1 MKKILLTAL
10 LLGGL
15 MATADAKEYV
25 IFQNGDLTAD
35 QELISGNFYNWN
47 DIVPCAIADNVVT
60 WTMPDPVQAWW
71 GGGWKAK
78 VADDFDVSVLNE
90 TNCKLVF
97 EYKTSSNADLKL
109 KMANGDAQFETAPIT
124 TWVRD
129 GEWHQIEFDVRST
142 FPGVLESLKKGDEA
156 DIFAPVGGNNWL
168 PAETASFRNVKIVEG
183 TPYEAPVYDYG
194 QKWYGTLEKDI
205 VVDSETYPIS
215 IDYELTA
222 LDDGHLRVDATMEGV
237 EAIPDINPALQMHIG
252 TSWPHATKNPDGSY
266 SWISED
272 MENRPDSDA
281 TFAIGQSVAPI
292 QFWFAYRGG
301 LFNDEIK
308 GYLFGAANEKPVESV
323 VPKLTASA
331 TDITATSANI
341 EYTVTL
347 PEELEGAEVTV
358 YLNDA
363 EATASPI
370 ALTDLTPSTGYS
382 YTMKA
387 VATKDGIDY
396 TGKEV
401 KVEFT
406 TNRDVTEAVEYHVI
420 IDGMLNKA
428 YLAGEDAATSRRS
441 MPVSIETTIKYN
453 PDGTVTIESV
463 PHCVGNI
470 VGLVWKANACEEG
483 HDNIK
488 DMKLEDGKYIYTSDA
503 KFQDKTNLYV
513 QLRPAYDGGD
523 AMLSVYGYQTGME
536 NEVITYGEPASIEMS
551 GVPATMIVNESYNVS
566 SIVKDNNGH
575 YLVEKAADCTVEA
588 PFTLVDGVLTATAKG
603 TGHITATCE
612 TATSDI
618 ALECFLDSDA
628 QGVHAINATYEADGG
643 VNAALAFD
651 GNEETQIEWAPETG
665 AEHYVTVTLEK
676 EYQIQAVQLVWEGAS
691 AKEYTVT
698 LTPAAA
704 AGAMQKAAAE
714 PKVFVVN
721 DGAGGAGMTPR
732 KNLYNADFSTIPAQ
746 TVKLET
752 KAAATVWGI
761 KLKEMKVMGSE
772 KKDGTVGVEA
782 VELTPD
788 TIVDVYNLQGVRVL
802 RDAKVMDIINLPAG
816 IYVAGGRKYIVR

>member
-10 LLGGL
+10 LFGGL
-15 MATADAKEYV
+15 MATAGVTGNVFQQASPTDGRQSEPEVTNILRAEGENASEY
-25 IFQNGDLTAD
+25 AY
-35 QELISGNFYNWN
+35 GN
-47 DIVPCAIADNVVT
+47 
-60 WTMPDPVQAWW
+60 
-71 GGGWKAK
+71 
-78 VADDFDVSVLNE
+78 
-90 TNCKLVF
+90 
-97 EYKTSSNADLKL
+97 
-109 KMANGDAQFETAPIT
+109 
-124 TWVRD
+124 
-129 GEWHQIEFDVRST
+129 
-142 FPGVLESLKKGDEA
+142 
-156 DIFAPVGGNNWL
+156 
-168 PAETASFRNVKIVEG
+168 
-183 TPYEAPVYDYG
+183 
-194 QKWYGTLEKDI
+194 KWYGNAEWTSGNLT
-205 VVDSETYPIS
+205 VTFNYT
-215 IDYELTA
+215 LTA
-222 LDDGHLRVDATMEGV
+222 LENNHLQVDATIEGLDKV
-237 EAIPDINPALQMHIG
+237 PGLAVLQMQIG
-252 TSWPHATKNPDGSY
+252 VGGWTNAVKNEDGSY
-266 SWISED
+266 TWVSLD
-272 MENRPDSDA
+272 NP
-281 TFAIGQSVAPI
+281 TFELGNTVAPLH
-292 QFWFAYRGG
+292 FYFPYESGG
-301 LFNDEIK
+301 VVNQAID
-308 GYLFGAANEKPVESV
+308 GYKFGSANEKPVKEIL
-323 VPKLTASA
+323 PKLTAKA
-331 TDITATSANI
+331 QNITANSAEI
-341 EYTVTL
+341 AYEVTL
-347 PEELEGAEVTV
+347 PEELTGATVKV

-370 ALTDLTPSTGYS
+370 ALTGLTPSTDYS

-387 VATKDGIDY
+387 VATKDGQDY

-401 KVEFT
+401 KVEFK
-406 TNRDVTEAVEYHVI
+406 TNRDATAAKVWHTI
-420 IDGMLNKA
+420 KDGFINNA
-428 YLAGEDAATSRRS
+428 YLAGEDPATSRRS
-441 MPVSIETTIKYN
+441 IPISIETAISYN
-453 PDGTVTIESV
+453 VDGTVTIQAV
-463 PHCVGNI
+463 PHCQGNI
-470 VGLVWKANACEEG
+470 VGLVWKANVCVQG
-483 HDNIK
+483 HDKIEMMTNV
-488 DMKLEDGKYIYTSDA
+488 DGKFTYTTAATFDEDA
-503 KFQDKTNLYV
+503 QLYV
-513 QLRPAYDGGD
+513 YYFPAYDGGD
-523 AMLSVYGYQTGME
+523 TRLDVYGYQTGLE
-536 NEVITYGEPASIEMS
+536 NDAVAYGEPASIEMS
-551 GVPATMIVNESYNVS
+551 GVPATMIVNENYNVS

-704 AGAMQKAAAE
+704 AGTMQKAAAE

-721 DGAGGAGMTPR
+721 DGVGGAGMTPR

-752 KAAATVWGI
+752 KTAATVWGI

>member
-10 LLGGL
+10 LFGGL
-15 MATADAKEYV
+15 MATASVTGNVFQQASPTDGRQSEPEVTNILRAEGENASEY
-25 IFQNGDLTAD
+25 AY
-35 QELISGNFYNWN
+35 GN
-47 DIVPCAIADNVVT
+47 
-60 WTMPDPVQAWW
+60 
-71 GGGWKAK
+71 
-78 VADDFDVSVLNE
+78 
-90 TNCKLVF
+90 
-97 EYKTSSNADLKL
+97 
-109 KMANGDAQFETAPIT
+109 
-124 TWVRD
+124 
-129 GEWHQIEFDVRST
+129 
-142 FPGVLESLKKGDEA
+142 
-156 DIFAPVGGNNWL
+156 
-168 PAETASFRNVKIVEG
+168 
-183 TPYEAPVYDYG
+183 
-194 QKWYGTLEKDI
+194 KWYGNAEWTSGNLT
-205 VVDSETYPIS
+205 VTFNYT
-215 IDYELTA
+215 LTA
-222 LDDGHLRVDATMEGV
+222 LENNHLQVDATIEGLDKV
-237 EAIPDINPALQMHIG
+237 PGLAVLQMQIG
-252 TSWPHATKNPDGSY
+252 VGGWTNAVKNEDGSY
-266 SWISED
+266 TWVSLD
-272 MENRPDSDA
+272 NP
-281 TFAIGQSVAPI
+281 TFELGNTVAPLH
-292 QFWFAYRGG
+292 FYFPYESGG
-301 LFNDEIK
+301 VVNQAID
-308 GYLFGAANEKPVESV
+308 GYKFGSANEKPVKEIL
-323 VPKLTASA
+323 PKLTAKA
-331 TDITATSANI
+331 QNITANSAEI
-341 EYTVTL
+341 AYEVTL
-347 PEELEGAEVTV
+347 PEELTGATVKV

-370 ALTDLTPSTGYS
+370 ALTGLTPSTDYS

-387 VATKDGIDY
+387 VATKDGQDY

-401 KVEFT
+401 KVEFK
-406 TNRDVTEAVEYHVI
+406 TNRDATTAKVWHTI
-420 IDGMLNKA
+420 KDGFINNA
-428 YLAGEDAATSRRS
+428 YLAGEDPATSRRS
-441 MPVSIETTIKYN
+441 IPVSIETAISYN
-453 PDGTVTIESV
+453 VDGTVTIQAV
-463 PHCVGNI
+463 PHCQGNI
-470 VGLVWKANACEEG
+470 VGLVWKANVCVQG
-483 HDNIK
+483 HDKIEMMTNV
-488 DMKLEDGKYIYTSDA
+488 DGKFTYTTAATFDEDA
-503 KFQDKTNLYV
+503 QLYV
-513 QLRPAYDGGD
+513 YYFPAYDGGD
-523 AMLSVYGYQTGME
+523 TRLDVYGYQTGLE
-536 NEVITYGEPASIEMS
+536 NDAVAYGEPASIEMS

-603 TGHITATCE
+603 IGHITATCG

-651 GNEETQIEWAPETG
+651 GDEGTQIEWAPETG
-665 AEHYVTVTLEK
+665 DEHYVTVTLEK

-721 DGAGGAGMTPR
+721 DGVGGAGMTPR

-752 KAAATVWGI
+752 KAAATGWGI

-788 TIVDVYNLQGVRVL
+788 TIVDVYNLQGVCVL

>member
-15 MATADAKEYV
+15 MATAGVTGNVFQQASPTDGRQSEPEVTNILRAEGENASEY
-25 IFQNGDLTAD
+25 AY
-35 QELISGNFYNWN
+35 GN
-47 DIVPCAIADNVVT
+47 
-60 WTMPDPVQAWW
+60 
-71 GGGWKAK
+71 
-78 VADDFDVSVLNE
+78 
-90 TNCKLVF
+90 
-97 EYKTSSNADLKL
+97 
-109 KMANGDAQFETAPIT
+109 
-124 TWVRD
+124 
-129 GEWHQIEFDVRST
+129 
-142 FPGVLESLKKGDEA
+142 
-156 DIFAPVGGNNWL
+156 
-168 PAETASFRNVKIVEG
+168 
-183 TPYEAPVYDYG
+183 
-194 QKWYGTLEKDI
+194 KWYGNAEWTSGNLT
-205 VVDSETYPIS
+205 VTFNYT
-215 IDYELTA
+215 LTA
-222 LDDGHLRVDATMEGV
+222 LENNHLQVDATIEGLDKV
-237 EAIPDINPALQMHIG
+237 PGLAVLQMQIG
-252 TSWPHATKNPDGSY
+252 VGGWTNAVKNEDGSY
-266 SWISED
+266 TWVSLD
-272 MENRPDSDA
+272 NP
-281 TFAIGQSVAPI
+281 TFELGNTVAPLH
-292 QFWFAYRGG
+292 FYFPYESGG
-301 LFNDEIK
+301 VVNQAID
-308 GYLFGAANEKPVESV
+308 GYKFGAANEKPVKEIL
-323 VPKLTASA
+323 PKLTAKA
-331 TDITATSANI
+331 QNITANSAEI
-341 EYTVTL
+341 AYEVTL
-347 PEELEGAEVTV
+347 PEELTGATVKV

-370 ALTDLTPSTGYS
+370 ALTGLTPSTDYS

-387 VATKDGIDY
+387 VATKDGQDY

-401 KVEFT
+401 KVEFK
-406 TNRDVTEAVEYHVI
+406 TNRDATAAKVWHTI
-420 IDGMLNKA
+420 KDGFINNA
-428 YLAGEDAATSRRS
+428 YLAGEDPATSRRS
-441 MPVSIETTIKYN
+441 IPVSIETAISYN
-453 PDGTVTIESV
+453 VDGTVTIQAV
-463 PHCVGNI
+463 PHCQGNI
-470 VGLVWKANACEEG
+470 VGLVWKANVCVQG
-483 HDNIK
+483 HDKIEMMTNV
-488 DMKLEDGKYIYTSDA
+488 DGKFTYTTAATFDEDA
-503 KFQDKTNLYV
+503 QLYV
-513 QLRPAYDGGD
+513 YYFPAYDGGD
-523 AMLSVYGYQTGME
+523 TRLDVYGYQTGLE
-536 NEVITYGEPASIEMS
+536 NDAVAYGEPASIEMS
-551 GVPATMIVNESYNVS
+551 GVPATMVVNENYNVS

-603 TGHITATCE
+603 TGHITATCG

-651 GNEETQIEWAPETG
+651 GNEGTQIEWAPETG

-714 PKVFVVN
+714 PKVFTVN
-721 DGAGGAGMTPR
+721 DGVGGPNLTPR

-752 KAAATVWGI
+752 KTAATVWGI

>member
-15 MATADAKEYV
+15 MATASVTKNVFRPASQSD
-25 IFQNGDLTAD
+25 
-35 QELISGNFYNWN
+35 SGEQ
-47 DIVPCAIADNVVT
+47 PSVVMNNT
-60 WTMPDPVQAWW
+60 RAE
-71 GGGWKAK
+71 AE
-78 VADDFDVSVLNE
+78 AS
-90 TNCKLVF
+90 
-97 EYKTSSNADLKL
+97 
-109 KMANGDAQFETAPIT
+109 
-124 TWVRD
+124 
-129 GEWHQIEFDVRST
+129 EF
-142 FPGVLESLKKGDEA
+142 A
-156 DIFAPVGGNNWL
+156 YGN
-168 PAETASFRNVKIVEG
+168 T
-183 TPYEAPVYDYG
+183 
-194 QKWYGTLEKDI
+194 WYGHIEKDAT
-205 VVDSETYPIS
+205 VSSDTYTIA
-215 IDYELTA
+215 IDYAVTA
-222 LDDGHLRVDATMEGV
+222 LEGNKLQVDATMEN
-237 EAIPDINPALQMHIG
+237 IDKLPYPNLQMQITGG
-252 TSWPHATKNPDGSY
+252 TWVTAVKNADGSY
-266 SWISED
+266 TWTTGEL
-272 MENRPDSDA
+272 
-281 TFAIGQSVAPI
+281 SVNLGDVINPL
-292 QFWFAYRGG
+292 QFYFAYQPG
-301 LFNDEIK
+301 LFDYSIADYK
-308 GYLFGAANEKPVESV
+308 FGSANEKPVKEIL
-323 VPKLTASA
+323 PKLTAKA
-331 TDITATSANI
+331 QNITANSAEI
-341 EYTVTL
+341 AYEVTL
-347 PEELEGAEVTV
+347 PEELTGATVKV

-370 ALTDLTPSTGYS
+370 ALTGLTPSTDYS

-387 VATKDGIDY
+387 VATKDGQDY

-401 KVEFT
+401 KVEFK
-406 TNRDVTEAVEYHVI
+406 TNRDATVAKVWHTI
-420 IDGMLNKA
+420 KDGFINNA
-428 YLAGEDAATSRRS
+428 YLAGEDPATSRRS
-441 MPVSIETTIKYN
+441 IPVSIETAISYN
-453 PDGTVTIESV
+453 VDGTVTIQAV
-463 PHCVGNI
+463 PHCQGNI
-470 VGLVWKANACEEG
+470 VGLVWKANVCVQG
-483 HDNIK
+483 HDKIEMMTNV
-488 DMKLEDGKYIYTSDA
+488 DGKFTYTTAATFDEDA
-503 KFQDKTNLYV
+503 QLYV
-513 QLRPAYDGGD
+513 YYFPAYDGGD
-523 AMLSVYGYQTGME
+523 TRLDVYGYQTGLE
-536 NEVITYGEPASIEMS
+536 NDAVAYGEPASIEMS

-575 YLVEKAADCTVEA
+575 YLVEEAADCNVEA

-603 TGHITATCE
+603 TGHITATCG

-651 GNEETQIEWAPETG
+651 GDEGTQIEWAPETG

-714 PKVFVVN
+714 SKVFVVN
-721 DGAGGAGMTPR
+721 DGVGGPNLTPR

-752 KAAATVWGI
+752 KAAATGWGI

-802 RDAKVMDIINLPAG
+802 RDAKVTDIINLPAG

>member
-10 LLGGL
+10 LFGGM
-15 MATADAKEYV
+15 MATAGVTGNVFQQASPTDGRQSEPEVTNILRAEGENASEY
-25 IFQNGDLTAD
+25 AY
-35 QELISGNFYNWN
+35 GN
-47 DIVPCAIADNVVT
+47 
-60 WTMPDPVQAWW
+60 
-71 GGGWKAK
+71 
-78 VADDFDVSVLNE
+78 
-90 TNCKLVF
+90 
-97 EYKTSSNADLKL
+97 
-109 KMANGDAQFETAPIT
+109 
-124 TWVRD
+124 
-129 GEWHQIEFDVRST
+129 
-142 FPGVLESLKKGDEA
+142 
-156 DIFAPVGGNNWL
+156 
-168 PAETASFRNVKIVEG
+168 
-183 TPYEAPVYDYG
+183 
-194 QKWYGTLEKDI
+194 KWYGNAEWTSGNLT
-205 VVDSETYPIS
+205 VTFNYT
-215 IDYELTA
+215 LTA
-222 LDDGHLRVDATMEGV
+222 LENNHLQVDATIEGLDKV
-237 EAIPDINPALQMHIG
+237 PGLAVLQMQIG
-252 TSWPHATKNPDGSY
+252 VGGWTNAVKNEDGSY
-266 SWISED
+266 TWVSLD
-272 MENRPDSDA
+272 NP
-281 TFAIGQSVAPI
+281 TFELGNTVAPLH
-292 QFWFAYRGG
+292 FYFPYESGG
-301 LFNDEIK
+301 VVNQAID
-308 GYLFGAANEKPVESV
+308 GYKFGAANEKPVKEIL
-323 VPKLTASA
+323 PKLTAKA
-331 TDITATSANI
+331 QNITANSAEI
-341 EYTVTL
+341 AYEVTL
-347 PEELEGAEVTV
+347 PEELTGATVKV

-363 EATASPI
+363 EATAFPI
-370 ALTDLTPSTGYS
+370 ALTGLTPSTDYS

-387 VATKDGIDY
+387 VATKDGQDY

-401 KVEFT
+401 KVEFK
-406 TNRDVTEAVEYHVI
+406 TNRDATAAKVWHTI
-420 IDGMLNKA
+420 KDGFINNA
-428 YLAGEDAATSRRS
+428 YLAGEDPATSRRS
-441 MPVSIETTIKYN
+441 IPISIETAISYN
-453 PDGTVTIESV
+453 VDGTVTIQAV
-463 PHCVGNI
+463 PHCQGNI
-470 VGLVWKANACEEG
+470 VGLVWKANVCVQG
-483 HDNIK
+483 HDKIEMMTNV
-488 DMKLEDGKYIYTSDA
+488 DGKFTYTTAATFDEDA
-503 KFQDKTNLYV
+503 QLYV
-513 QLRPAYDGGD
+513 SYFPAYDGGD
-523 AMLSVYGYQTGME
+523 TRLDVYGYQTGLE
-536 NEVITYGEPASIEMS
+536 NDAVAYGEPASIEMS

-721 DGAGGAGMTPR
+721 DGVGGAGMTPR

-752 KAAATVWGI
+752 KTAATVWGI

>member
-10 LLGGL
+10 LFGGL
-15 MATADAKEYV
+15 MATAGVTGNVFQQASPTDGRQSEPEVTNILRAEGENASEY
-25 IFQNGDLTAD
+25 AY
-35 QELISGNFYNWN
+35 GN
-47 DIVPCAIADNVVT
+47 
-60 WTMPDPVQAWW
+60 
-71 GGGWKAK
+71 
-78 VADDFDVSVLNE
+78 
-90 TNCKLVF
+90 
-97 EYKTSSNADLKL
+97 
-109 KMANGDAQFETAPIT
+109 
-124 TWVRD
+124 
-129 GEWHQIEFDVRST
+129 
-142 FPGVLESLKKGDEA
+142 
-156 DIFAPVGGNNWL
+156 
-168 PAETASFRNVKIVEG
+168 
-183 TPYEAPVYDYG
+183 
-194 QKWYGTLEKDI
+194 KWYGNAEWTSGNLT
-205 VVDSETYPIS
+205 VTFNYT
-215 IDYELTA
+215 LTA
-222 LDDGHLRVDATMEGV
+222 LENNHLQVDATIEGLDKV
-237 EAIPDINPALQMHIG
+237 PGLAVLQMQIG
-252 TSWPHATKNPDGSY
+252 VGGWTNADKNEDGSY
-266 SWISED
+266 TWVSLD
-272 MENRPDSDA
+272 NP
-281 TFAIGQSVAPI
+281 TFELGNTVAPLH
-292 QFWFAYRGG
+292 FYFPYESGG
-301 LFNDEIK
+301 VVNQAID
-308 GYLFGAANEKPVESV
+308 GYKFGAANEKPVKEIM
-323 VPKLTASA
+323 PKLTAKA
-331 TDITATSANI
+331 QNITANSAEI
-341 EYTVTL
+341 AYEVTL
-347 PEELEGAEVTV
+347 PEELTGATVKV

-370 ALTDLTPSTGYS
+370 ALTGLTPSTDYS

-387 VATKDGIDY
+387 VATKDGQDY

-721 DGAGGAGMTPR
+721 DGAGGADMTPR

>member
-10 LLGGL
+10 LFGGL
-15 MATADAKEYV
+15 MATAGV
-25 IFQNGDLTAD
+25 TGNIFQQASPTDGRQSEPEVTNILRAEGENAS
-35 QELISGNFYNWN
+35 EYAYGN
-47 DIVPCAIADNVVT
+47 
-60 WTMPDPVQAWW
+60 
-71 GGGWKAK
+71 
-78 VADDFDVSVLNE
+78 
-90 TNCKLVF
+90 
-97 EYKTSSNADLKL
+97 
-109 KMANGDAQFETAPIT
+109 
-124 TWVRD
+124 
-129 GEWHQIEFDVRST
+129 
-142 FPGVLESLKKGDEA
+142 
-156 DIFAPVGGNNWL
+156 
-168 PAETASFRNVKIVEG
+168 
-183 TPYEAPVYDYG
+183 
-194 QKWYGTLEKDI
+194 KWYGNAEWTSGNLT
-205 VVDSETYPIS
+205 VTFHYT
-215 IDYELTA
+215 LTA
-222 LDDGHLRVDATMEGV
+222 LENNHLQVDATIEGLDKV
-237 EAIPDINPALQMHIG
+237 PGLAVLQMQIG
-252 TSWPHATKNPDGSY
+252 VGGWTNAVKNEDGSY
-266 SWISED
+266 TWVSLD
-272 MENRPDSDA
+272 NP
-281 TFAIGQSVAPI
+281 TFELGNTVAPLH
-292 QFWFAYRGG
+292 FYFPYESGG
-301 LFNDEIK
+301 VVNQAID
-308 GYLFGAANEKPVESV
+308 GYKFGSANEKPVKEIL
-323 VPKLTASA
+323 PKLTAKA
-331 TDITATSANI
+331 QNITANSAEI
-341 EYTVTL
+341 AYEVTL
-347 PEELEGAEVTV
+347 PEELTGATVKV

-370 ALTDLTPSTGYS
+370 ALTDLTPSTDYS

-387 VATKDGIDY
+387 VATKDGQDY

-401 KVEFT
+401 KVEFK
-406 TNRDVTEAVEYHVI
+406 TNRDATTAKVWHTI
-420 IDGMLNKA
+420 K
-428 YLAGEDAATSRRS
+428 DAFIKNV
-441 MPVSIETTIKYN
+441 PVSIETAIAYN
-453 PDGTVTIESV
+453 PNSTVTITAI
-463 PHCVGNI
+463 PHCAKAI
-470 VGLVWKANACEEG
+470 EGLVWKACACLLG
-483 HDNIK
+483 GDRIM
-488 DMKLEDGKYIYTSDA
+488 DMTLVDGKYTYTTEA
-503 KFQDKTNLYV
+503 TFEENVGLYV
-513 QLRPAYDGGD
+513 YYFAAFAGGD
-523 AMLSVYGYQTGME
+523 ARLDINGYQTGLE
-536 NEVITYGEPASIEMS
+536 NDAVAYGEPASIEMS

-603 TGHITATCE
+603 TGHITATCG

-651 GNEETQIEWAPETG
+651 GDEGTQIEWAPETG

-714 PKVFVVN
+714 PKVFTVN
-721 DGAGGAGMTPR
+721 DGVGGAGMTPR

-752 KAAATVWGI
+752 KAAATGWGI

>member
-10 LLGGL
+10 LFGGL
-15 MATADAKEYV
+15 MATAGVTKNVFQQASPTDGRQSEPEVTNILRAEGENASEY
-25 IFQNGDLTAD
+25 AY
-35 QELISGNFYNWN
+35 GN
-47 DIVPCAIADNVVT
+47 
-60 WTMPDPVQAWW
+60 
-71 GGGWKAK
+71 
-78 VADDFDVSVLNE
+78 
-90 TNCKLVF
+90 
-97 EYKTSSNADLKL
+97 
-109 KMANGDAQFETAPIT
+109 
-124 TWVRD
+124 
-129 GEWHQIEFDVRST
+129 
-142 FPGVLESLKKGDEA
+142 
-156 DIFAPVGGNNWL
+156 
-168 PAETASFRNVKIVEG
+168 
-183 TPYEAPVYDYG
+183 
-194 QKWYGTLEKDI
+194 KWYGNAEWTSGNLT
-205 VVDSETYPIS
+205 VTFNYT
-215 IDYELTA
+215 LTA
-222 LDDGHLRVDATMEGV
+222 LENNHLQVDATIEGLDKV
-237 EAIPDINPALQMHIG
+237 PGLAVLQMQIG
-252 TSWPHATKNPDGSY
+252 VGGWTNAVKNEDGSY
-266 SWISED
+266 TWVSLD
-272 MENRPDSDA
+272 NP
-281 TFAIGQSVAPI
+281 TFELGNTVAPLH
-292 QFWFAYRGG
+292 FYFPYESGG
-301 LFNDEIK
+301 VVNQAID
-308 GYLFGAANEKPVESV
+308 GYKFGAANEKPVKEIL
-323 VPKLTASA
+323 PKLTAKA
-331 TDITATSANI
+331 QNITANSAEI
-341 EYTVTL
+341 AYEVTL
-347 PEELEGAEVTV
+347 PEELTGATVKV

-370 ALTDLTPSTGYS
+370 ALTGLTPSTDYS

-470 VGLVWKANACEEG
+470 VGLVWKANVCEEG

-523 AMLSVYGYQTGME
+523 AMLSVYGYQTGLE

-603 TGHITATCE
+603 TGHITATCG

-651 GNEETQIEWAPETG
+651 GDEGTQIEWAPETG
-665 AEHYVTVTLEK
+665 DEHYVTVTLEK

-721 DGAGGAGMTPR
+721 DGVGGAGMTPR

-752 KAAATVWGI
+752 KTAATVWGI

-772 KKDGTVGVEA
+772 EAKTPTGVEA

-802 RDAKVMDIINLPAG
+802 RDAKVTDIINLPAG

>member
-10 LLGGL
+10 LFGGL
-15 MATADAKEYV
+15 MATAGVTGNVFQQASPTDGRQSEPEVTNILRAEGENASEY
-25 IFQNGDLTAD
+25 AY
-35 QELISGNFYNWN
+35 GN
-47 DIVPCAIADNVVT
+47 
-60 WTMPDPVQAWW
+60 
-71 GGGWKAK
+71 
-78 VADDFDVSVLNE
+78 
-90 TNCKLVF
+90 
-97 EYKTSSNADLKL
+97 
-109 KMANGDAQFETAPIT
+109 
-124 TWVRD
+124 
-129 GEWHQIEFDVRST
+129 
-142 FPGVLESLKKGDEA
+142 
-156 DIFAPVGGNNWL
+156 
-168 PAETASFRNVKIVEG
+168 
-183 TPYEAPVYDYG
+183 
-194 QKWYGTLEKDI
+194 KWYGNAEWTSGNLT
-205 VVDSETYPIS
+205 VTFNYT
-215 IDYELTA
+215 LTA
-222 LDDGHLRVDATMEGV
+222 LENNHLQVDATIEGLDKV
-237 EAIPDINPALQMHIG
+237 PGLAVLQMQIG
-252 TSWPHATKNPDGSY
+252 VGGWTNAVKNEDGSY
-266 SWISED
+266 TWVSLD
-272 MENRPDSDA
+272 NP
-281 TFAIGQSVAPI
+281 TFELGNTVAPLH
-292 QFWFAYRGG
+292 FYFPYESGG
-301 LFNDEIK
+301 VVNQAID
-308 GYLFGAANEKPVESV
+308 GYKFGAANEKPVKEIL
-323 VPKLTASA
+323 PKLTAKA
-331 TDITATSANI
+331 QNITANSAEI
-341 EYTVTL
+341 AYEVTL
-347 PEELEGAEVTV
+347 PEELTGATVKV

-370 ALTDLTPSTGYS
+370 ALTDLTPSTDYS
-382 YTMKA
+382 YTIKA

-401 KVEFT
+401 KVEFK
-406 TNRDVTEAVEYHVI
+406 TNRDATTAKVWHTI
-420 IDGMLNKA
+420 KDGFINNA
-428 YLAGEDAATSRRS
+428 YLAGEDPATSRRS
-441 MPVSIETTIKYN
+441 IPVSIETAISYN
-453 PDGTVTIESV
+453 VDGTVTIQAV
-463 PHCVGNI
+463 PHCQGNI
-470 VGLVWKANACEEG
+470 VGLVWKANVCVQG
-483 HDNIK
+483 HDKIEMMTNV
-488 DMKLEDGKYIYTSDA
+488 DGKFTYTTAATFDEDA
-503 KFQDKTNLYV
+503 QLYV
-513 QLRPAYDGGD
+513 YYFPAYDGGD
-523 AMLSVYGYQTGME
+523 TRLDVYGYQTGLE
-536 NEVITYGEPASIEMS
+536 NDAVAYGEPASIEMS

-575 YLVEKAADCTVEA
+575 YLVEEAADCNVEA

-603 TGHITATCE
+603 TGHITATCG

-651 GNEETQIEWAPETG
+651 GDEGTQIEWAPETG

-698 LTPAAA
+698 LTPAVA

-721 DGAGGAGMTPR
+721 DGVGGAGMTPR

-752 KAAATVWGI
+752 KTAATVWGI

-802 RDAKVMDIINLPAG
+802 RDAKVTDIINLPAG

>member
-25 IFQNGDLTAD
+25 IFQDGALTAD

-47 DIVPCAIADNVVT
+47 GAVPSEIADNIVT

-78 VADDFDVSVLNE
+78 VTDDFDVSVLNQ

-97 EYKTSSNADLKL
+97 EYKTASKADLKL
-109 KMANGDAQFETAPIT
+109 KMANGNTQYETAPIT

-129 GEWHQIEFDVRST
+129 GEWHQAEFDVRTT

-156 DIFAPVGGNNWL
+156 DIFAPVGGGNWL
-168 PAETASFRNVKIVEG
+168 PNETASFRNVKIVEG
-183 TPYEAPVYDYG
+183 APYIAPSYEYG

-222 LDDGHLRVDATMEGV
+222 LEDGHLQVDATMEGV
-237 EAIPDINPALQMHIG
+237 ESIPNINSALQMHIV
-252 TSWPHATKNPDGSY
+252 TAWPHATKNPDGTY
-266 SWISED
+266 TWISKD
-272 MENRPDSDA
+272 NENRADSDA
-281 TFAIGQSVAPI
+281 TFELGKSVAPI
-292 QFWFAYRGG
+292 QFWFAYRGGG

-308 GYLFGAANEKPVESV
+308 GYLFGAANEKPVKAI

-341 EYTVTL
+341 EYSVIL
-347 PEELEGAEVTV
+347 PEELEGAEVKV
-358 YLNDA
+358 YLNDEIA
-363 EATASPI
+363 AASPI
-370 ALTDLTPSTGYS
+370 ALTDLTPATDYS

-387 VATKDGIDY
+387 VATKDGQTY
-396 TGKEV
+396 EGKV
-401 KVEFT
+401 VTVEFK
-406 TNRDVTEAVEYHVI
+406 TNRDASAAKVWHTI
-420 IDGMLNKA
+420 KDGFINNV
-428 YLAGEDAATSRRS
+428 
-441 MPVSIETTIKYN
+441 PVSIETAISYN
-453 PDGTVTIESV
+453 PNSTVTIEAV
-463 PHCVGNI
+463 PHCAKTI
-470 VGLVWKANACEEG
+470 DGLVWKANACMADG
-483 HDNIK
+483 DRIM
-488 DMKLEDGKYIYTSDA
+488 DMTLADGKYTYTTEATFDE
-503 KFQDKTNLYV
+503 NVGLYV
-513 QLRPAYDGGD
+513 YYVAAFAGGD
-523 AMLSVYGYQTGME
+523 ARLDINGYQTGLE
-536 NEVITYGEPASIEMS
+536 NDVVAYGEPASIDMS

-575 YLVEKAADCTVEA
+575 YLVEKAADCTVAA

-603 TGHITATCE
+603 IGNITATCG
-612 TATSDI
+612 TATSNI

-643 VNAALAFD
+643 VDASKAFD
-651 GNEETQIEWAPETG
+651 GNEGTQIEWAPETG

-676 EYQIQAVQLVWEGAS
+676 EYEIQAVQLVWEGAS

-714 PKVFVVN
+714 PKVFTVN
-721 DGAGGAGMTPR
+721 DGVGGPNLTPR

-752 KAAATVWGI
+752 KTAATVWGI

-772 KKDGTVGVEA
+772 VAKTPTGVEA
-782 VELTPD
+782 IELTPD

-816 IYVAGGRKYIVR
+816 IYVAGGRKYVVR

>member
-10 LLGGL
+10 LFGGM
-15 MATADAKEYV
+15 MATAGVTGNVFQQASPTDGRQSEPEVTNILRAEGENASEY
-25 IFQNGDLTAD
+25 AY
-35 QELISGNFYNWN
+35 GN
-47 DIVPCAIADNVVT
+47 
-60 WTMPDPVQAWW
+60 
-71 GGGWKAK
+71 
-78 VADDFDVSVLNE
+78 
-90 TNCKLVF
+90 
-97 EYKTSSNADLKL
+97 
-109 KMANGDAQFETAPIT
+109 
-124 TWVRD
+124 
-129 GEWHQIEFDVRST
+129 
-142 FPGVLESLKKGDEA
+142 
-156 DIFAPVGGNNWL
+156 
-168 PAETASFRNVKIVEG
+168 
-183 TPYEAPVYDYG
+183 
-194 QKWYGTLEKDI
+194 KWYGNAEWTSGNLT
-205 VVDSETYPIS
+205 VTF
-215 IDYELTA
+215 DYTLTA
-222 LDDGHLRVDATMEGV
+222 LENNHLQVDATIEGLDKV
-237 EAIPDINPALQMHIG
+237 PGLAVLQMQIG
-252 TSWPHATKNPDGSY
+252 VGGWTNAVKNEDGSY
-266 SWISED
+266 TWVSLD
-272 MENRPDSDA
+272 NP
-281 TFAIGQSVAPI
+281 TFELGNTVAPLH
-292 QFWFAYRGG
+292 FYFPYESGG
-301 LFNDEIK
+301 VVNQAID
-308 GYLFGAANEKPVESV
+308 GYKFGAANEKPVKEIL
-323 VPKLTASA
+323 PKLTAKA
-331 TDITATSANI
+331 QNITANSAEI
-341 EYTVTL
+341 AYEVTL
-347 PEELEGAEVTV
+347 PEELTGATVKV

-470 VGLVWKANACEEG
+470 VGLVWKANVCEAG

-488 DMKLEDGKYIYTSDA
+488 DMKIEDGKYIYTSDA
-503 KFQDKTNLYV
+503 KFQDQTNLYV

-643 VNAALAFD
+643 VDASKAFD
-651 GNEETQIEWAPETG
+651 GDEGTEIVWAPETG
-665 AEHYVTVTLEK
+665 DEHYVTVTLDK

-721 DGAGGAGMTPR
+721 DGAGGVDMTPR

-752 KAAATVWGI
+752 KTAATVWGI

>member
-10 LLGGL
+10 LFGGM
-15 MATADAKEYV
+15 MATAGVTGNVFQQASPTDGRQSEPEVTNILRAEGENASEY
-25 IFQNGDLTAD
+25 AY
-35 QELISGNFYNWN
+35 GN
-47 DIVPCAIADNVVT
+47 
-60 WTMPDPVQAWW
+60 
-71 GGGWKAK
+71 
-78 VADDFDVSVLNE
+78 
-90 TNCKLVF
+90 
-97 EYKTSSNADLKL
+97 
-109 KMANGDAQFETAPIT
+109 
-124 TWVRD
+124 
-129 GEWHQIEFDVRST
+129 
-142 FPGVLESLKKGDEA
+142 
-156 DIFAPVGGNNWL
+156 
-168 PAETASFRNVKIVEG
+168 
-183 TPYEAPVYDYG
+183 
-194 QKWYGTLEKDI
+194 KWYGNAEWTSGNLT
-205 VVDSETYPIS
+205 VTFNYT
-215 IDYELTA
+215 LTA
-222 LDDGHLRVDATMEGV
+222 LENNHLQVDATIEGLDKV
-237 EAIPDINPALQMHIG
+237 PGLAVLQMQIG
-252 TSWPHATKNPDGSY
+252 VGGWTNAFKNEDGSY
-266 SWISED
+266 TWVSLD
-272 MENRPDSDA
+272 NP
-281 TFAIGQSVAPI
+281 TFELGNTVAPLH
-292 QFWFAYRGG
+292 FYFPYESGG
-301 LFNDEIK
+301 VVNQAID
-308 GYLFGAANEKPVESV
+308 GYKFGAANEKPVKEIL
-323 VPKLTASA
+323 PKLTAKA
-331 TDITATSANI
+331 QNITANSAEI
-341 EYTVTL
+341 AYEVTL
-347 PEELEGAEVTV
+347 PEELTGATVKV

-370 ALTDLTPSTGYS
+370 ALTGLTPSTDYS

-387 VATKDGIDY
+387 VATKDGQDY

-401 KVEFT
+401 KVEFK
-406 TNRDVTEAVEYHVI
+406 TNRDATAAKVWHTI
-420 IDGMLNKA
+420 KDGFINNA
-428 YLAGEDAATSRRS
+428 YLAGEDPATSRRS
-441 MPVSIETTIKYN
+441 IPISIETAISYN
-453 PDGTVTIESV
+453 VDGTVTIQAV
-463 PHCVGNI
+463 PHCQGNI
-470 VGLVWKANACEEG
+470 VGLVWKANVCVQG
-483 HDNIK
+483 HDKIEMMTNV
-488 DMKLEDGKYIYTSDA
+488 DGKFTYTTAATFDEDA
-503 KFQDKTNLYV
+503 QLYV
-513 QLRPAYDGGD
+513 YYFPAYDGGD
-523 AMLSVYGYQTGME
+523 TRLDVYGYQTGLE
-536 NEVITYGEPASIEMS
+536 NDAVAYGEPASIEMS

>member
-358 YLNDA
+358 YLNDEIA
-363 EATASPI
+363 AASPI
-370 ALTDLTPSTGYS
+370 ALTDLTANTDYS
-382 YTMKA
+382 YVMKA
-387 VATKDGIDY
+387 VASKDGQTY
-396 TGKEV
+396 EGKV
-401 KVEFT
+401 VTVAFK
-406 TNRDVTEAVEYHVI
+406 TNRDATAAKVWHTI
-420 IDGMLNKA
+420 K
-428 YLAGEDAATSRRS
+428 DAFIKNV
-441 MPVSIETTIKYN
+441 PVSIETAIAYN
-453 PDGTVTIESV
+453 PNSTVTITAV
-463 PHCVGNI
+463 PHTAKAI
-470 VGLVWKANACEEG
+470 EGLVWKANACLAG
-483 HDNIK
+483 GDRIM
-488 DMKLEDGKYIYTSDA
+488 DMTLVDGKYTYTTEA
-503 KFQDKTNLYV
+503 TFEENVGLYV
-513 QLRPAYDGGD
+513 YYFAAFAGGD
-523 AMLSVYGYQTGME
+523 ARLDINGYQTGLE
-536 NEVITYGEPASIEMS
+536 NDAVAYGEPASIEMS

-651 GNEETQIEWAPETG
+651 DNEETKIEWAPETG
-665 AEHYVTVTLEK
+665 AKHYVTVTLEK

-721 DGAGGAGMTPR
+721 DGAGGDGMTPR

-802 RDAKVMDIINLPAG
+802 RDAKVTDIINLPAG

>member
-10 LLGGL
+10 LFGGL
-15 MATADAKEYV
+15 MATAGVTGNVFQQASSTDGRQSEPEVTNILRAEGENASEY
-25 IFQNGDLTAD
+25 AY
-35 QELISGNFYNWN
+35 GN
-47 DIVPCAIADNVVT
+47 
-60 WTMPDPVQAWW
+60 
-71 GGGWKAK
+71 
-78 VADDFDVSVLNE
+78 
-90 TNCKLVF
+90 
-97 EYKTSSNADLKL
+97 
-109 KMANGDAQFETAPIT
+109 
-124 TWVRD
+124 
-129 GEWHQIEFDVRST
+129 
-142 FPGVLESLKKGDEA
+142 
-156 DIFAPVGGNNWL
+156 
-168 PAETASFRNVKIVEG
+168 
-183 TPYEAPVYDYG
+183 
-194 QKWYGTLEKDI
+194 KWYGNAEWTSGNLT
-205 VVDSETYPIS
+205 VTFNYT
-215 IDYELTA
+215 LTA
-222 LDDGHLRVDATMEGV
+222 LENNHLQVDATIEGLDKV
-237 EAIPDINPALQMHIG
+237 PGLAVLQMQIG
-252 TSWPHATKNPDGSY
+252 VGGWTNAVKNEDGSY
-266 SWISED
+266 TWVSLD
-272 MENRPDSDA
+272 NP
-281 TFAIGQSVAPI
+281 TFELGNTVAPLH
-292 QFWFAYRGG
+292 FYFPYESGG
-301 LFNDEIK
+301 VVNQAID
-308 GYLFGAANEKPVESV
+308 GYKFGAANEKPVKEIL
-323 VPKLTASA
+323 PKLTAKA
-331 TDITATSANI
+331 QNITANSAEI
-341 EYTVTL
+341 AYEVTL
-347 PEELEGAEVTV
+347 PEELTGATVKV

-370 ALTDLTPSTGYS
+370 ALTDLTPSTDYS

-387 VATKDGIDY
+387 VATKDGQDY

-401 KVEFT
+401 KVEFK
-406 TNRDVTEAVEYHVI
+406 TNRDATAAKVWHTI
-420 IDGMLNKA
+420 KDGFINNA
-428 YLAGEDAATSRRS
+428 YLAGEDPATSRRS
-441 MPVSIETTIKYN
+441 IPVSIETAISYN
-453 PDGTVTIESV
+453 VDGTVTIQAV
-463 PHCVGNI
+463 PHCQGNI
-470 VGLVWKANACEEG
+470 VGLVWKANVCVQG
-483 HDNIK
+483 HDKIEMMTNV
-488 DMKLEDGKYIYTSDA
+488 DGKFTYTTAATFDEDA
-503 KFQDKTNLYV
+503 QLYV
-513 QLRPAYDGGD
+513 YYFPAYDGGD
-523 AMLSVYGYQTGME
+523 TRLDVYGYQTGLE
-536 NEVITYGEPASIEMS
+536 NDAVAYGEPASIEMS
-551 GVPATMIVNESYNVS
+551 GVPATMIVNENYNVS

-575 YLVEKAADCTVEA
+575 YLVEKAADCNVEA

-651 GNEETQIEWAPETG
+651 GDEETQIEWAPETG

-721 DGAGGAGMTPR
+721 DGVGGAGMTPR

-772 KKDGTVGVEA
+772 KNDGPTGVEA
-782 VELTPD
+782 IEVTPD

-802 RDAKVMDIINLPAG
+802 RDAKVTDIINLPAG

>member
-15 MATADAKEYV
+15 TSLAGAKEYV
-25 IFQNGDLTAD
+25 IFQEAELSAD

-47 DIVPCAIADNVVT
+47 EAVPCEIANNVVT
-60 WTMPDPVQAWW
+60 WTMPDPVQTWW

-78 VADDFDVSVLNE
+78 VADDFDVSVLNQ

-109 KMANGDAQFETAPIT
+109 KMANGNTQFETAPIT

-156 DIFAPVGGNNWL
+156 DIFAPVGGSNWV
-168 PAETASFRNVKIVEG
+168 PAETASFRNVRIVEG
-183 TPYEAPVYDYG
+183 TPYEAPTYEYG

-205 VVDSETYPIS
+205 VVGSETYPIS

-222 LDDGHLRVDATMEGV
+222 LEDGHIQVDATMEGV

-252 TSWPHATKNPDGSY
+252 TAWPHATKNPDGTY
-266 SWISED
+266 TWISKD
-272 MENRPDSDA
+272 NENRADSDA
-281 TFAIGQSVAPI
+281 TFELGKSVTPI

-301 LFNDEIK
+301 LFNDEIT
-308 GYLFGAANEKPVESV
+308 GYIFGAANEKPVKAI

-331 TDITATSANI
+331 TEITATSANI

-347 PEELEGAEVTV
+347 PEELEGAEVKV
-358 YLNDA
+358 YLNDEIA
-363 EATASPI
+363 ASSPI
-370 ALTDLTPSTGYS
+370 ALTGLTANTDYS
-382 YTMKA
+382 YAMKA
-387 VATKDGIDY
+387 VATKGGQTY
-396 TGKEV
+396 EGKV
-401 KVEFT
+401 VTVAFK
-406 TNRDVTEAVEYHVI
+406 TNRDAAAAKVWHTI
-420 IDGMLNKA
+420 K
-428 YLAGEDAATSRRS
+428 DAFIKNV
-441 MPVSIETTIKYN
+441 PVSIETAITYN
-453 PDGTVTIESV
+453 PNSTVTITAV
-463 PHCVGNI
+463 PHCAKAI
-470 VGLVWKANACEEG
+470 DGLVWKANACLAG
-483 HDNIK
+483 RDRIM
-488 DMKLEDGKYIYTSDA
+488 DMTLVDGKYTYTTEA
-503 KFQDKTNLYV
+503 TFEENVGLYV
-513 QLRPAYDGGD
+513 YYFAAFAGGD
-523 AMLSVYGYQTGME
+523 ARLDIEGYKTGLE
-536 NEVITYGEPASIEMS
+536 NDAVAYGEPASIEMS
-551 GVPATMIVNESYNVS
+551 GVPATMIVNEPYNVS

-575 YLVEKAADCTVEA
+575 YLVEKAADCTVAA

-603 TGHITATCE
+603 IGNINATCGN
-612 TATSDI
+612 ATSVI

-628 QGVHAINATYEADGG
+628 QGVHALNATYDADGG

-651 GNEETQIEWAPETG
+651 GDEGTWIEWAPETG

-714 PKVFVVN
+714 PKVFTVN
-721 DGAGGAGMTPR
+721 DGVGGAGMTPR

-752 KAAATVWGI
+752 KTAATGWGI

-772 KKDGTVGVEA
+772 KNDGPTGVEA
-782 VELTPD
+782 IEVTPD

-802 RDAKVMDIINLPAG
+802 RDAKVTDIINLPAG
-816 IYVAGGRKYIVR
+816 IYVAGGCKYIVR

>member
-10 LLGGL
+10 LFGGL
-15 MATADAKEYV
+15 MATAGVTGNVFQQASPTDGRQSEPEVTNILRAEGENASEY
-25 IFQNGDLTAD
+25 AY
-35 QELISGNFYNWN
+35 GN
-47 DIVPCAIADNVVT
+47 
-60 WTMPDPVQAWW
+60 
-71 GGGWKAK
+71 
-78 VADDFDVSVLNE
+78 
-90 TNCKLVF
+90 
-97 EYKTSSNADLKL
+97 
-109 KMANGDAQFETAPIT
+109 
-124 TWVRD
+124 
-129 GEWHQIEFDVRST
+129 
-142 FPGVLESLKKGDEA
+142 
-156 DIFAPVGGNNWL
+156 
-168 PAETASFRNVKIVEG
+168 
-183 TPYEAPVYDYG
+183 
-194 QKWYGTLEKDI
+194 KWYGNAEWTSGNLT
-205 VVDSETYPIS
+205 VTFNYT
-215 IDYELTA
+215 LTA
-222 LDDGHLRVDATMEGV
+222 LENNHLQVDATIEGLDKV
-237 EAIPDINPALQMHIG
+237 PGLAVLQMQIG
-252 TSWPHATKNPDGSY
+252 VGGWTNAVKNEDGSY
-266 SWISED
+266 TWVSLD
-272 MENRPDSDA
+272 NP
-281 TFAIGQSVAPI
+281 TFELGNTVAPLH
-292 QFWFAYRGG
+292 FYFPYESGG
-301 LFNDEIK
+301 VVNQAID
-308 GYLFGAANEKPVESV
+308 GYKFGAANEKPVKEIL
-323 VPKLTASA
+323 PKLTAKA
-331 TDITATSANI
+331 QNITANSAEI
-341 EYTVTL
+341 AYEITL
-347 PEELEGAEVTV
+347 PEELTGATVKV

-370 ALTDLTPSTGYS
+370 ALTGLTPSTDYS

-387 VATKDGIDY
+387 VATKDGQDY

-401 KVEFT
+401 KVEFK
-406 TNRDVTEAVEYHVI
+406 TNRDATTAKVWHTI
-420 IDGMLNKA
+420 K
-428 YLAGEDAATSRRS
+428 DAFIKNV
-441 MPVSIETTIKYN
+441 PVSIETAIAYN
-453 PDGTVTIESV
+453 PNSTVTITAI
-463 PHCVGNI
+463 PHCAKAI
-470 VGLVWKANACEEG
+470 EGLVWKACACLLG
-483 HDNIK
+483 GDRIM
-488 DMKLEDGKYIYTSDA
+488 DMTLVDGKYTYTTEA
-503 KFQDKTNLYV
+503 TFEENVGLYV
-513 QLRPAYDGGD
+513 YYFAAFAGGD
-523 AMLSVYGYQTGME
+523 ARLDINGYQTGLE
-536 NEVITYGEPASIEMS
+536 NDAVAYGEPASIEMN

-651 GNEETQIEWAPETG
+651 GDEGTQIEWAPETG

-721 DGAGGAGMTPR
+721 DGVGGAGMTPR

-752 KAAATVWGI
+752 KTAATVWGI

>member
-10 LLGGL
+10 LFGGL
-15 MATADAKEYV
+15 MATAGV
-25 IFQNGDLTAD
+25 TGNIFQQASPTDGRQSEPEVTNILRAEGENAS
-35 QELISGNFYNWN
+35 EYAYGN
-47 DIVPCAIADNVVT
+47 
-60 WTMPDPVQAWW
+60 
-71 GGGWKAK
+71 
-78 VADDFDVSVLNE
+78 
-90 TNCKLVF
+90 
-97 EYKTSSNADLKL
+97 
-109 KMANGDAQFETAPIT
+109 
-124 TWVRD
+124 
-129 GEWHQIEFDVRST
+129 
-142 FPGVLESLKKGDEA
+142 
-156 DIFAPVGGNNWL
+156 
-168 PAETASFRNVKIVEG
+168 
-183 TPYEAPVYDYG
+183 
-194 QKWYGTLEKDI
+194 KWYGNAEWTSGNLT
-205 VVDSETYPIS
+205 VTFNYT
-215 IDYELTA
+215 LTA
-222 LDDGHLRVDATMEGV
+222 LENNHLQVDATIEGLDKV
-237 EAIPDINPALQMHIG
+237 PGLAVLQMQIG
-252 TSWPHATKNPDGSY
+252 VGGWTNAVKNEDGSY
-266 SWISED
+266 TWVSLD
-272 MENRPDSDA
+272 NP
-281 TFAIGQSVAPI
+281 TFELGTTVAPLH
-292 QFWFAYRGG
+292 FYFPYESGG
-301 LFNDEIK
+301 VVNQAID
-308 GYLFGAANEKPVESV
+308 GYKFGSANEKPVKEIL
-323 VPKLTASA
+323 PKLTAKA
-331 TDITATSANI
+331 QNITANSAEI
-341 EYTVTL
+341 AYEVTL
-347 PEELEGAEVTV
+347 PEELTGATVKV

-370 ALTDLTPSTGYS
+370 ALTGLTPSTDYS

-387 VATKDGIDY
+387 VATKDGQDY

-401 KVEFT
+401 KVEFK
-406 TNRDVTEAVEYHVI
+406 TNRDATAAKVWHTI
-420 IDGMLNKA
+420 KDGFINNA
-428 YLAGEDAATSRRS
+428 YLAGEDPATSRRS
-441 MPVSIETTIKYN
+441 IPVSIETAISYN
-453 PDGTVTIESV
+453 VDGTVTIQAV
-463 PHCVGNI
+463 PHCQGNI
-470 VGLVWKANACEEG
+470 VGLVWKANVCVQG
-483 HDNIK
+483 HDKIEMMTNV
-488 DMKLEDGKYIYTSDA
+488 DGKFTYTTAATFDEDA
-503 KFQDKTNLYV
+503 QLYV
-513 QLRPAYDGGD
+513 YYFPAYDGGD
-523 AMLSVYGYQTGME
+523 TRLDVYGYQTGLE
-536 NEVITYGEPASIEMS
+536 NDAVAYGEPASIEMS
-551 GVPATMIVNESYNVS
+551 GVPATMIVNEPYNVS

-651 GNEETQIEWAPETG
+651 GNEGTQIEWAPETG
-665 AEHYVTVTLEK
+665 DEHYVTVTLEK

-721 DGAGGAGMTPR
+721 DGVGGAGMTPR

-752 KAAATVWGI
+752 KTAATVWGI

>member
-15 MATADAKEYV
+15 MATASVTKNVFRPASQSD
-25 IFQNGDLTAD
+25 
-35 QELISGNFYNWN
+35 SGEQ
-47 DIVPCAIADNVVT
+47 PSVVMNNT
-60 WTMPDPVQAWW
+60 RAE
-71 GGGWKAK
+71 AE
-78 VADDFDVSVLNE
+78 AS
-90 TNCKLVF
+90 
-97 EYKTSSNADLKL
+97 
-109 KMANGDAQFETAPIT
+109 
-124 TWVRD
+124 
-129 GEWHQIEFDVRST
+129 EF
-142 FPGVLESLKKGDEA
+142 A
-156 DIFAPVGGNNWL
+156 YGN
-168 PAETASFRNVKIVEG
+168 T
-183 TPYEAPVYDYG
+183 
-194 QKWYGTLEKDI
+194 WYGHIEKDAT
-205 VVDSETYPIS
+205 VSSDTYTIA
-215 IDYELTA
+215 IDYAVTA
-222 LDDGHLRVDATMEGV
+222 LEGNKLQVDATMEN
-237 EAIPDINPALQMHIG
+237 IDKLPYPNLQMQITGG
-252 TSWPHATKNPDGSY
+252 TWVTAVKNADGSY
-266 SWISED
+266 TWTTGEL
-272 MENRPDSDA
+272 
-281 TFAIGQSVAPI
+281 SVNLGDVINPL
-292 QFWFAYRGG
+292 QFYFAYQPG
-301 LFNDEIK
+301 LFDYSIADYK
-308 GYLFGAANEKPVESV
+308 FGSANEKPVKEIL
-323 VPKLTASA
+323 PKLTAKA
-331 TDITATSANI
+331 QNITANSAEI
-341 EYTVTL
+341 AYEVTL
-347 PEELEGAEVTV
+347 PEELTGATVKV

-370 ALTDLTPSTGYS
+370 ALTGLTPSTDYS

-387 VATKDGIDY
+387 VATKDGQDY

-401 KVEFT
+401 KVEFK
-406 TNRDVTEAVEYHVI
+406 TNRDATVAKVWHTI
-420 IDGMLNKA
+420 KDGFINNA
-428 YLAGEDAATSRRS
+428 YLAGEDPATSRRS
-441 MPVSIETTIKYN
+441 IPVSIETAISYN
-453 PDGTVTIESV
+453 VDGTVTIQAV
-463 PHCVGNI
+463 PHCQGNI
-470 VGLVWKANACEEG
+470 VGLVWKANVCVQG
-483 HDNIK
+483 HDKIEMMTNV
-488 DMKLEDGKYIYTSDA
+488 DGKFTYTTAATFDEDA
-503 KFQDKTNLYV
+503 QLYV
-513 QLRPAYDGGD
+513 YYFPAYDGGD
-523 AMLSVYGYQTGME
+523 TRLDVYGYQTGLE
-536 NEVITYGEPASIEMS
+536 NDAVAYGEPASIEMS

-575 YLVEKAADCTVEA
+575 YLVEEAADCNVEA

-651 GNEETQIEWAPETG
+651 DNEETKIEWAPETG
-665 AEHYVTVTLEK
+665 AKHYVTVTLEK

-721 DGAGGAGMTPR
+721 DGAGGDGMTPR

-802 RDAKVMDIINLPAG
+802 RDAKVTDIINLPAG

>member
-10 LLGGL
+10 LFGGL
-15 MATADAKEYV
+15 MATAGVTGNVFQQASPTDGRQSEPEVTNILRAEGENASEY
-25 IFQNGDLTAD
+25 AY
-35 QELISGNFYNWN
+35 GN
-47 DIVPCAIADNVVT
+47 
-60 WTMPDPVQAWW
+60 
-71 GGGWKAK
+71 
-78 VADDFDVSVLNE
+78 
-90 TNCKLVF
+90 
-97 EYKTSSNADLKL
+97 
-109 KMANGDAQFETAPIT
+109 
-124 TWVRD
+124 
-129 GEWHQIEFDVRST
+129 
-142 FPGVLESLKKGDEA
+142 
-156 DIFAPVGGNNWL
+156 
-168 PAETASFRNVKIVEG
+168 
-183 TPYEAPVYDYG
+183 
-194 QKWYGTLEKDI
+194 KWYGNAEWTSGNLT
-205 VVDSETYPIS
+205 VTFNYT
-215 IDYELTA
+215 LTA
-222 LDDGHLRVDATMEGV
+222 LENNHLQVDATIEGLDKV
-237 EAIPDINPALQMHIG
+237 PGLAVLQMQIG
-252 TSWPHATKNPDGSY
+252 VGGWTNAVKNEDGSY
-266 SWISED
+266 TWVSLD
-272 MENRPDSDA
+272 NP
-281 TFAIGQSVAPI
+281 TFELGNTVAPLH
-292 QFWFAYRGG
+292 FYFPYESGG
-301 LFNDEIK
+301 VVNQAID
-308 GYLFGAANEKPVESV
+308 GYKFGSANEKPVKEIL
-323 VPKLTASA
+323 PKLTAKA
-331 TDITATSANI
+331 QNITANSAEI
-341 EYTVTL
+341 AYEVTL
-347 PEELEGAEVTV
+347 PEELTGATVKV

-370 ALTDLTPSTGYS
+370 ALTGLTPSTEYS

-387 VATKDGIDY
+387 VATKDGQDY

-401 KVEFT
+401 KVEFK
-406 TNRDVTEAVEYHVI
+406 TNRDATAAKVWHTI
-420 IDGMLNKA
+420 KDGFINNA
-428 YLAGEDAATSRRS
+428 YLAGEDPATSRRS
-441 MPVSIETTIKYN
+441 IPVSIETAISYN
-453 PDGTVTIESV
+453 VDGTVTIQAV
-463 PHCVGNI
+463 PHCQGNI
-470 VGLVWKANACEEG
+470 VGLVWKANVCVQG
-483 HDNIK
+483 HDKIEMMTNV
-488 DMKLEDGKYIYTSDA
+488 DGKFTYTTAATFDEDA
-503 KFQDKTNLYV
+503 QLYV
-513 QLRPAYDGGD
+513 YYFPAYDGGD
-523 AMLSVYGYQTGME
+523 TRLDVYGYQTGLE
-536 NEVITYGEPASIEMS
+536 NDAVAYGEPASIEMS
-551 GVPATMIVNESYNVS
+551 GVPATMIVNEPYNVS

-665 AEHYVTVTLEK
+665 DEHYVTVTLEK

-721 DGAGGAGMTPR
+721 DGVGGAGMTPR

>member
-10 LLGGL
+10 LFGGL
-15 MATADAKEYV
+15 MATAGVTGNVFQQASPTDGRQSEPEVTNILRAEGENASEYAYGNKWYGNAEWTSGNLTV
-25 IFQNGDLTAD
+25 TFDYTLTALENNHLQVD
-35 QELISGNFYNWN
+35 ATIEGL
-47 DIVPCAIADNVVT
+47 DKVPGLAVLQMQIG
-60 WTMPDPVQAWW
+60 
-71 GGGWKAK
+71 GGGWTTAVK
-78 VADDFDVSVLNE
+78 NE
-90 TNCKLVF
+90 
-97 EYKTSSNADLKL
+97 
-109 KMANGDAQFETAPIT
+109 
-124 TWVRD
+124 
-129 GEWHQIEFDVRST
+129 
-142 FPGVLESLKKGDEA
+142 
-156 DIFAPVGGNNWL
+156 
-168 PAETASFRNVKIVEG
+168 
-183 TPYEAPVYDYG
+183 
-194 QKWYGTLEKDI
+194 
-205 VVDSETYPIS
+205 
-215 IDYELTA
+215 
-222 LDDGHLRVDATMEGV
+222 
-237 EAIPDINPALQMHIG
+237 
-252 TSWPHATKNPDGSY
+252 DGSY
-266 SWISED
+266 TWVSLD
-272 MENRPDSDA
+272 NP
-281 TFAIGQSVAPI
+281 TFELGNDVAPLH
-292 QFWFAYRGG
+292 FYFPYESGG
-301 LFNDEIK
+301 VVNQAID
-308 GYLFGAANEKPVESV
+308 GYKFGAANEKPVKEIL
-323 VPKLTASA
+323 PKLTAKA
-331 TDITATSANI
+331 QNITANSAEI
-341 EYTVTL
+341 AYDVTL
-347 PEELEGAEVTV
+347 PEELTGATVKV
-358 YLNDA
+358 YLNDV

-370 ALTDLTPSTGYS
+370 ALTDLTPSTDYS

-387 VATKDGIDY
+387 VATKDGQDY

-401 KVEFT
+401 KVEFK
-406 TNRDVTEAVEYHVI
+406 TNRDATAAKVWHTI
-420 IDGMLNKA
+420 K
-428 YLAGEDAATSRRS
+428 DAFIKNV
-441 MPVSIETTIKYN
+441 PVSIETAIAYN
-453 PDGTVTIESV
+453 PNSTVTITAI
-463 PHCVGNI
+463 PHCAKAI
-470 VGLVWKANACEEG
+470 EGLVWKACACLLG
-483 HDNIK
+483 GDRIM
-488 DMKLEDGKYIYTSDA
+488 DMTLVDGKYTYTTEA
-503 KFQDKTNLYV
+503 TFEENVGLYV
-513 QLRPAYDGGD
+513 YYFAAFAGGD
-523 AMLSVYGYQTGME
+523 ARLDINGYQTGLE
-536 NEVITYGEPASIEMS
+536 NDAVAYGEPASIEMN

-603 TGHITATCE
+603 TGHITATCG

-628 QGVHAINATYEADGG
+628 QGVHALNATYDADGD

-651 GNEETQIEWAPETG
+651 GNEGTQIEWAPETG

-721 DGAGGAGMTPR
+721 DGVGGAGMTPR

-752 KAAATVWGI
+752 KAAATGWGI

>member
-10 LLGGL
+10 LFGGM
-15 MATADAKEYV
+15 MATAGVTGNVFQQASPTDGRQSEPEVTNILRAEGENASEY
-25 IFQNGDLTAD
+25 AY
-35 QELISGNFYNWN
+35 GN
-47 DIVPCAIADNVVT
+47 
-60 WTMPDPVQAWW
+60 
-71 GGGWKAK
+71 
-78 VADDFDVSVLNE
+78 
-90 TNCKLVF
+90 
-97 EYKTSSNADLKL
+97 
-109 KMANGDAQFETAPIT
+109 
-124 TWVRD
+124 
-129 GEWHQIEFDVRST
+129 
-142 FPGVLESLKKGDEA
+142 
-156 DIFAPVGGNNWL
+156 
-168 PAETASFRNVKIVEG
+168 
-183 TPYEAPVYDYG
+183 
-194 QKWYGTLEKDI
+194 KWYGNAEWTSGNLT
-205 VVDSETYPIS
+205 VTFNYT
-215 IDYELTA
+215 LTA
-222 LDDGHLRVDATMEGV
+222 LENNHLQVDATIEGLDKV
-237 EAIPDINPALQMHIG
+237 PGLAVLQMQIG
-252 TSWPHATKNPDGSY
+252 VGGWTNAVKNEDNSY
-266 SWISED
+266 TWVS
-272 MENRPDSDA
+272 NL
-281 TFAIGQSVAPI
+281 TFELGHDVAPLH
-292 QFWFAYRGG
+292 FYFPYESGG
-301 LFNDEIK
+301 VVNQAID
-308 GYLFGAANEKPVESV
+308 GYKFGAANEEPVKEIL
-323 VPKLTASA
+323 PKLTAK
-331 TDITATSANI
+331 TQNITANLAEI
-341 EYTVTL
+341 AYEVTL
-347 PEELEGAEVTV
+347 PEELTGATVKV

>member
-10 LLGGL
+10 LFGGL
-15 MATADAKEYV
+15 MATAGVTGNVFQQASPTDGRQSEPEVTNILRAEGENASEY
-25 IFQNGDLTAD
+25 AY
-35 QELISGNFYNWN
+35 GN
-47 DIVPCAIADNVVT
+47 
-60 WTMPDPVQAWW
+60 
-71 GGGWKAK
+71 
-78 VADDFDVSVLNE
+78 
-90 TNCKLVF
+90 
-97 EYKTSSNADLKL
+97 
-109 KMANGDAQFETAPIT
+109 
-124 TWVRD
+124 
-129 GEWHQIEFDVRST
+129 
-142 FPGVLESLKKGDEA
+142 
-156 DIFAPVGGNNWL
+156 
-168 PAETASFRNVKIVEG
+168 
-183 TPYEAPVYDYG
+183 
-194 QKWYGTLEKDI
+194 KWYGNAEWTSGNLT
-205 VVDSETYPIS
+205 VTFNYT
-215 IDYELTA
+215 LTA
-222 LDDGHLRVDATMEGV
+222 LENNHLQVDATIEGLDKV
-237 EAIPDINPALQMHIG
+237 PGLAVLQMQIG
-252 TSWPHATKNPDGSY
+252 VGGWTNAVKNEDGSY
-266 SWISED
+266 TWVSLD
-272 MENRPDSDA
+272 NP
-281 TFAIGQSVAPI
+281 TFELGNTVAPLH
-292 QFWFAYRGG
+292 FYFPYESGG
-301 LFNDEIK
+301 VVNQAID
-308 GYLFGAANEKPVESV
+308 GYKFGAANEKPVKEIL
-323 VPKLTASA
+323 PKLTAKA
-331 TDITATSANI
+331 QNITANSAEI
-341 EYTVTL
+341 AYEVTL
-347 PEELEGAEVTV
+347 PEELTGATVKV

-370 ALTDLTPSTGYS
+370 ALTGLTPSTDYS

-387 VATKDGIDY
+387 VATKDGQDY

-401 KVEFT
+401 KVEFK
-406 TNRDVTEAVEYHVI
+406 TNRDATAAKVWHTI
-420 IDGMLNKA
+420 KDGFINNA
-428 YLAGEDAATSRRS
+428 YLAGEDPATSRRS
-441 MPVSIETTIKYN
+441 IPVSIETAISYN
-453 PDGTVTIESV
+453 VDGTVTIQAV
-463 PHCVGNI
+463 PHCQGNI
-470 VGLVWKANACEEG
+470 VGLVWKANVCVQG
-483 HDNIK
+483 HDKIEMMTNV
-488 DMKLEDGKYIYTSDA
+488 DGKFTYTTAATFDEDA
-503 KFQDKTNLYV
+503 QLYV
-513 QLRPAYDGGD
+513 YYFPAYDGGD
-523 AMLSVYGYQTGME
+523 TRLDVYGYQTGLE
-536 NEVITYGEPASIEMS
+536 NDAVAYGEPASIEMS
-551 GVPATMIVNESYNVS
+551 GVPATMIVNENYNVS

-575 YLVEKAADCTVEA
+575 YLVEEAADCNVEA

-603 TGHITATCE
+603 TGHITATCG

-721 DGAGGAGMTPR
+721 DGVGGAGMTPR

>member
-10 LLGGL
+10 LFGGM
-15 MATADAKEYV
+15 MATAGVTGNVFQQASPTDGRQSEPEVTNILRAEGENASEY
-25 IFQNGDLTAD
+25 AY
-35 QELISGNFYNWN
+35 GN
-47 DIVPCAIADNVVT
+47 
-60 WTMPDPVQAWW
+60 
-71 GGGWKAK
+71 
-78 VADDFDVSVLNE
+78 
-90 TNCKLVF
+90 
-97 EYKTSSNADLKL
+97 
-109 KMANGDAQFETAPIT
+109 
-124 TWVRD
+124 
-129 GEWHQIEFDVRST
+129 
-142 FPGVLESLKKGDEA
+142 
-156 DIFAPVGGNNWL
+156 
-168 PAETASFRNVKIVEG
+168 
-183 TPYEAPVYDYG
+183 
-194 QKWYGTLEKDI
+194 KWYGNAEWTSGNLT
-205 VVDSETYPIS
+205 VTFNYT
-215 IDYELTA
+215 LTA
-222 LDDGHLRVDATMEGV
+222 LENNHLQVDATIEGLDKV
-237 EAIPDINPALQMHIG
+237 PGLAVLQMQIG
-252 TSWPHATKNPDGSY
+252 VGGWTNADKNEDGSY
-266 SWISED
+266 TWVSLD
-272 MENRPDSDA
+272 NP
-281 TFAIGQSVAPI
+281 TFELGNTVAPLH
-292 QFWFAYRGG
+292 FYFPYESGG
-301 LFNDEIK
+301 VVNQAID
-308 GYLFGAANEKPVESV
+308 GYKFGAANEKPVKEIM
-323 VPKLTASA
+323 PKLTAKA
-331 TDITATSANI
+331 QNITANSAEI
-341 EYTVTL
+341 AYEVTL
-347 PEELEGAEVTV
+347 PEELTGATVKV

-370 ALTDLTPSTGYS
+370 ALTGLTPSTDYS

-387 VATKDGIDY
+387 VATKDGQDY

-721 DGAGGAGMTPR
+721 DGVGGDGMTPR

-752 KAAATVWGI
+752 KTAATVWGI

>member
-10 LLGGL
+10 LFGGL
-15 MATADAKEYV
+15 MATAGVTGNVFQQASPTDGRQSEPEVTNILRAEGENASEYAYGNKWYGNAEWTSGNLTV
-25 IFQNGDLTAD
+25 TFDYTLTALENNHLQVD
-35 QELISGNFYNWN
+35 ATIEGL
-47 DIVPCAIADNVVT
+47 DKVPGLAVLQMQIG
-60 WTMPDPVQAWW
+60 
-71 GGGWKAK
+71 GGGWTTAVK
-78 VADDFDVSVLNE
+78 NE
-90 TNCKLVF
+90 
-97 EYKTSSNADLKL
+97 
-109 KMANGDAQFETAPIT
+109 
-124 TWVRD
+124 
-129 GEWHQIEFDVRST
+129 
-142 FPGVLESLKKGDEA
+142 
-156 DIFAPVGGNNWL
+156 
-168 PAETASFRNVKIVEG
+168 
-183 TPYEAPVYDYG
+183 
-194 QKWYGTLEKDI
+194 
-205 VVDSETYPIS
+205 
-215 IDYELTA
+215 
-222 LDDGHLRVDATMEGV
+222 
-237 EAIPDINPALQMHIG
+237 
-252 TSWPHATKNPDGSY
+252 DGSY
-266 SWISED
+266 TWVSLD
-272 MENRPDSDA
+272 NP
-281 TFAIGQSVAPI
+281 TFELGNTVAPLH
-292 QFWFAYRGG
+292 FYFPYESGG
-301 LFNDEIK
+301 VVNQAID
-308 GYLFGAANEKPVESV
+308 GYKFGAANEKPVKEIL
-323 VPKLTASA
+323 PKLTAKA
-331 TDITATSANI
+331 QNITANSAEI
-341 EYTVTL
+341 AYEVTL
-347 PEELEGAEVTV
+347 PEELTGATVKV

-387 VATKDGIDY
+387 VATKDGQDY

-401 KVEFT
+401 KVEFK
-406 TNRDVTEAVEYHVI
+406 TNREATAAKVWHTI
-420 IDGMLNKA
+420 K
-428 YLAGEDAATSRRS
+428 DAFIKNV
-441 MPVSIETTIKYN
+441 PVSIETAIAYN
-453 PDGTVTIESV
+453 PNSTVTITAI
-463 PHCVGNI
+463 PHCAKAI
-470 VGLVWKANACEEG
+470 EGLVWKACACLLG
-483 HDNIK
+483 GDRIM
-488 DMKLEDGKYIYTSDA
+488 DMTLVDGKYTYTTEA
-503 KFQDKTNLYV
+503 TFEENVGLYV
-513 QLRPAYDGGD
+513 YYFAAFAGGD
-523 AMLSVYGYQTGME
+523 ARLDINGYQTGLE
-536 NEVITYGEPASIEMS
+536 NDAVAYGEPASIEMN

-603 TGHITATCE
+603 TGHITATCG
-612 TATSDI
+612 TATSEI

-665 AEHYVTVTLEK
+665 DEHYVTVTLEK

-721 DGAGGAGMTPR
+721 DGVGGAGMTPR

-752 KAAATVWGI
+752 KAAATGWGI